1 VIVTAGFDYFFVT
14 GLLSVAFALI
24 ISLFGLMHS
33 KFPGK
38 SMGLLMV
45 LSVCLFIA
53 GIVGAAVGSKYKAGE
68 RHGAPK
74 GSESV
79 AGHKGS

>member
-24 ISLFGLMHS
+24 ISLFGLLHP

-38 SMGLLMV
+38 AMPLVMV
-45 LSVCLFIA
+45 LSVVLFIA
-53 GIVGAAVGSKYKAGE
+53 GIVGAAAGAKFKAGE
-68 RHGAPK
+68 RHGGPK
-74 GSESV
+74 SESV